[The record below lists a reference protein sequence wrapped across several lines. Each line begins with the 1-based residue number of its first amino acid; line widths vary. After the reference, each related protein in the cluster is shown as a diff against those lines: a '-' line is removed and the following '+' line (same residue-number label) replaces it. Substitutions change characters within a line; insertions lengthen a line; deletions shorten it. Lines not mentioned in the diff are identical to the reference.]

1 MKKHVLSY
9 DSLHDIFLIYYQNL
23 SYVELNK
30 LSTQLQNLL
39 TDDFDLYQ
47 IKNIILEKYPL
58 IYDHIDFTITYKLW
72 VVSSFIEQYNKN
84 NNSIEQT
91 SIFLLSD
98 MTVLEY
104 CNTDEKH
111 IINSSYNS
119 TFEPYVYFKQ
129 NIERKNKLNR
139 ILNN

>member
-9 DSLHDIFLIYYQNL
+9 ESLLDLFLIYYRNR
-23 SYVELNK
+23 SYIELQK
-30 LSTQLQNLL
+30 LYTQLHKLL
-39 TDDFDLYQ
+39 TVDFDINQ
-47 IKNIILEKYPL
+47 TKNFILEKYPL
-58 IYDHIDFTITYKLW
+58 IYDHIDFTITYKFW
-72 VVSSFIEQYNKN
+72 VISSFIEQYNKN
-84 NNSIEQT
+84 NKECERISNFI
-91 SIFLLSD
+91 LSD

-104 CNTDEKH
+104 CRTDEKYV
-111 IINSSYNS
+111 INSSYNS